1 MKFKSILLFCVFLL
15 VVTPSVL
22 AKDFVIHNSTD
33 ETQNYFVVNGT
44 TGNTNV
50 TGTGLFGWLGSS
62 SEEIGKLWVDRI
74 VATTNISTP
83 KLCLSGACQTSWGDV
98 VSGEGGWNDTGSV
111 VDLVYTA
118 RNVSA
123 GAFFVDNT
131 NSRVGIGTTTPA
143 AKLDVNG
150 TIYANKIAGASSTMS
165 SFTPSINAAMAG
177 QWSLDLSTWVGAL
190 GQGGTGDIK
199 FSPLGTRRMTILS
212 GGNVGIGTAAPA
224 SSLDVNGTITGRDG
238 AKFYSDEAG
247 ETDVRFT
254 INTDVA
260 NLTRMYNLNESGASF
275 NSVQFGGNPSLNNG
289 ITVTAD
295 GYSGINVT
303 DPTSLL
309 QLSNDGWISAKN
321 AAGDGTINMFKVNS
335 ENQIEVGATLNI
347 GTFEFAA
354 DSGLV
359 TFADMPVTS
368 DASIGTPESYVF
380 KIDGDNIMS
389 IYSES
394 DGAGGVQNKRVG
406 IGTVSPQN
414 TLNVIGDLNATTN
427 ISAPMFCLDGDCQ
440 SSWGGAVAG
449 AGGWNLTNDVVGLVD
464 SDDNVSAGTFFVDNA
479 NSRVGIGTI
488 TPRKALDVVGQAVIS
503 GESVIGTYETPLAT
517 LLLSSDLNAPDD
529 LGDYDNYQLVL
540 KGGISTGDSAGMLF
554 STQTNAYGGSAIV
567 HYDTDSGGKGDLAFY
582 TKQGTTAVASPIE
595 VMRLDDEGNVGIGT
609 TSPQQKL
616 DVAGNINI
624 NSSTAAYMYDG
635 SVALKLAK
643 GTDPYYSN
651 TFVGSAA
658 GNSTA
663 YRQTAIGNSAGY
675 LNKGSYQSTL
685 GFYSGYN
692 NTGDYQTAIG
702 YHAGYQNTGTYTTVV
717 GYFAGKENSGT
728 SQTAFGNYA
737 GYQNTGARQAVLGQ
751 SAGQENTGNYLTA
764 LGYAAGYKNTGDR
777 VTSLGYYASQNN
789 TGDNVVAIGYEA
801 GKDNTDDNQFI
812 VQHGDTTPLIQ
823 GNFSSGNVGIGTTTP
838 NAKLEVTGDVI
849 IDLTD

>member
-254 INTDVA
+254 INTDAA
-260 NLTRMYNLNESGASF
+260 NLTRMYNFNESGASF

-449 AGGWNLTNDVVGLVD
+449 AGGWNDTGSVVELVT
-464 SDDNVSAGTFFVDNA
+464 STDNLNA
-479 NSRVGIGTI
+479 SSLYVNNSVGKVGIGTS
-488 TPRKALDVVGQAVIS
+488 TPGAKLDISGGESMFEALRLTNTYDTALDRGTKITFYIPDGTASTRLGGEIVVANDDTAADSYMAFNVDKDAAIS
-503 GESVIGTYETPLAT
+503 EKMRIT
-517 LLLSSDLNAPDD
+517 DD
-529 LGDYDNYQLVL
+529 GY
-540 KGGISTGDSAGMLF
+540 
-554 STQTNAYGGSAIV
+554 
-567 HYDTDSGGKGDLAFY
+567 
-582 TKQGTTAVASPIE
+582 
-595 VMRLDDEGNVGIGT
+595 VGIGT
-609 TSPQQKL
+609 TSPTQKL

-624 NSSTAAYMYDG
+624 NSSTGAYMYDG

-643 GTDPYYSN
+643 GTDTYYAN
-651 TFVGSAA
+651 TFVGVNA
-658 GNSTA
+658 GNSSATRQTA
-663 YRQTAIGNSAGY
+663 VGYNAGEENTGSFQTAIGFYAGRE
-675 LNKGSYQSTL
+675 
-685 GFYSGYN
+685 
-692 NTGDYQTAIG
+692 NTGIGQSVIG
-702 YHAGYQNTGTYTTVV
+702 YFAGYQNTG
-717 GYFAGKENSGT
+717 S
-728 SQTAFGNYA
+728 
-737 GYQNTGARQAVLGQ
+737 YQ
-751 SAGQENTGNYLTA
+751 TA
-764 LGYAAGYKNTGDR
+764 LGYQAGY
-777 VTSLGYYASQNN
+777 NN
-789 TGDNVVAIGYEA
+789 TGDNVVAIGYQA
-801 GKDNTDDNQFI
+801 GKDNTVANQFI
-812 VQHGDTTPLIQ
+812 VQQANVNAVPLIQ
-823 GNFSSGNVGIGTTTP
+823 GDFSSGNVGIGTSSPNQLLNVEGDSDPTILINAITGNSANSGKFGFTETSGGALQGWMKYDGSANRIEFGTAQVAQAMVIARTTGYVGIGTDSP

-849 IDLTD
+849 IDLSD